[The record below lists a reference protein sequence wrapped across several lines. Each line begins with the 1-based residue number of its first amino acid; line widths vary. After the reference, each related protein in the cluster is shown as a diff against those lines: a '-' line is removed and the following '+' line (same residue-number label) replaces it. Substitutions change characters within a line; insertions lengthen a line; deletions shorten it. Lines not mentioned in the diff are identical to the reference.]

1 MPSWTSAIP
10 GVCKDGL
17 TVKFRD
23 MIMTENRQI
32 WKIFGWVGIVVA
44 VVIIGM
50 GSRAT
55 EESSPNARTKN
66 QIGPLDAVI
75 LGVVEGITEYLPV
88 SSTGHLILT
97 SHSMGL
103 SEYSE
108 AGEGGAKIFHK
119 APALDAYEIVIQLGA
134 ILAVLGLYRRRVRQ
148 MLRGLFGKDREG
160 LHLALCLFIAFLPA
174 AVVGLLFRSQIKA
187 HLFKPVPVALALAA
201 GGVLMLGAEYIYR
214 RKADAANRVSNVA
227 QITYRGALLVG
238 LFQCLALWPGTS
250 RSMVTIVGGLAAGL
264 GMVAAAEFSF
274 LLALPTLGAATL
286 YEGLGE
292 WRQLTA
298 GTGLTALVIGTM
310 VSLVVAFLAVE
321 WLVKWLTNHGLTP
334 FGIYRILLAGIVLA
348 YFFLNP

>member
-1 MPSWTSAIP
+1 MTDSREIFKVFGAIIIA
-10 GVCKDGL
+10 L
-17 TVKFRD
+17 T
-23 MIMTENRQI
+23 I
-32 WKIFGWVGIVVA
+32 
-44 VVIIGM
+44 VIIGT

-55 EESSPNARTKN
+55 KESSQNRRSKDH
-66 QIGPLDAVI
+66 IGPFEAVI

-108 AGEGGAKIFHK
+108 TGAGGAKTFHK

-134 ILAVLGLYRRRVRQ
+134 ILAVLGLYRRRVQQ
-148 MLRGLFGKDREG
+148 MLRGVCGKDREG

-201 GGVLMLGAEYIYR
+201 GGLLMLGAEYIYR
-214 RKADAANRVSNVA
+214 RKTDAASRESNVA
-227 QITYRGALLVG
+227 RITYRGALLVG

-274 LLALPTLGAATL
+274 LLALPTLGAATV

-292 WRQLTA
+292 WQQLTA
-298 GTGLTALVIGTM
+298 GTGLTALVIGTV

-334 FGIYRILLAGIVLA
+334 FGIYRILLAGIVLV
-348 YFFLNP
+348 YFFS